1 LSHYGVEQITGFHAY
16 RKMLQL
22 LRLPEALNG
31 ELVRKLRKIKERKEK
46 ERELGL

>member
-1 LSHYGVEQITGFHAY
+1 
-16 RKMLQL
+16 MLQL